1 MKGRDFVKWLERHDA
16 CQDALDWIA
25 DQRHQTPRHL
35 WKVCPRGDWMAWL
48 LAELGVA
55 HEARAS
61 AWKAYGEARA
71 SAWKAYAEAIVSA
84 QKAYDEATASAGKAY
99 REAIASARKVWA
111 DTLRATVELP
121 EELR

>member
-1 MKGRDFVKWLERHDA
+1 MKGSDFVKWLERHNA

-25 DQRHQTPRHL
+25 DQRHQTPQHL

-71 SAWKAYAEAIVSA
+71 SAWKAYDEARASAWKAYAEAIVSG
-84 QKAYDEATASAGKAY
+84 QKAYDEATASARNG
-99 REAIASARKVWA
+99 WA
-111 DTLRATVELP
+111 DELRAVDLP
-121 EELR
+121 EVMG